1 MGGAG
6 FRSHK
11 QMGFQEKQG
20 LDGRAY
26 SQSAQGGVWVE
37 GILAFED
44 LEHSEGSTIMFFLL
58 QKNCL
63 QRSRPGFFFF
73 FKHTF
78 SHREGWGREEVYPG
92 SAGEAPKR
100 PANSCL
106 GHLAITNGSCCV

>member
-1 MGGAG
+1 
-6 FRSHK
+6 
-11 QMGFQEKQG
+11 MGFQEKQG

-73 FKHTF
+73 LSIHFPTERDGGEKKCTLGVQV
-78 SHREGWGREEVYPG
+78 RPQ
-92 SAGEAPKR
+92 SAQQT
-100 PANSCL
+100 PA
-106 GHLAITNGSCCV
+106 